1 MTDEKLKEVFNQPD
15 HLWIGSKTI
24 RELHKITSIP
34 KKDVKSWLAKK
45 VLWQLHILPPKEIN
59 HPHHD
64 VTKSYEQHQFDLLRV
79 PYNVSEGNLYKYI
92 LAGVDV
98 VSISK
103 VIRALRTKKTTEVHL
118 CWKQYIKR
126 AVCLN
131 TLRLKC
137 FIQRL

>member
-15 HLWIGSKTI
+15 HLWMGSKTI

-79 PYNVSEGNLYKYI
+79 LYNVSEGNLYKYI

-126 AVCLN
+126 VVCLN